1 MIYKTSAAKTPTIL
15 CDTDFLIALLVENE
29 SNHKLAKDILNNN
42 IETNFIYSNL
52 TEYEL
57 LTVLSRKFDQN
68 VAVQIYTLFK
78 ETFENRFDFDVAY
91 EEEIINCYKNSKNK
105 NQSFFDIACLITAE
119 KLNYKIASFDKF
131 YPKELLAT

>member
-1 MIYKTSAAKTPTIL
+1 MIYKTSTAKTPTIL

-29 SNHKLAKDILNNN
+29 SNHSLAKDILNNN

-68 VAVQIYTLFK
+68 VSVQIYRLFK
-78 ETFENRFDFDVAY
+78 ETFENRFNFDIAY
-91 EEEIINCYKNSKNK
+91 EEEIINLYKNSKNK
-105 NQSFFDIACLITAE
+105 NQSFFDIACLVLAQN
-119 KLNYKIASFDKF
+119 LGYKIASFDKF
-131 YPKELLAT
+131 YPREILI